1 MSGRVCLK
9 QLLVMVLVFVMIWPG
24 DGAFWAQAQIGNAP
38 HPLPRPAWTKDRP
51 QASNKGIF
59 VDQPKIFDDR
69 TLQLMLQAAEQRL
82 ATLQLIDQTSIA
94 ARVGTLQG
102 GTQVET
108 GLGVQVASLPTAA
121 VTTNSGFNNGTSN
134 SLNQVLSSA
143 STGSTALATTAGST
157 INTGTNAGTSLTSGS
172 NTTVNTG
179 TTASNNLTLNAGNNT
194 TNTGSTQ
201 VVMPTVNPALVAPPP
216 ESGLALPTNTSVSA
230 QDILN
235 EEMQLTFDIANLRLM
250 LQGSLND
257 RFSTGSQRLKQHAT
271 VGISVSINPPKDSRY
286 DNAVA
291 EVSVTVTSN
300 EDFQGRNYEQYGFKP
315 AENFVSRFWDK
326 YAAFRKQSAEELSA
340 YATSYLENVKD
351 VQAAQASANGDI
363 ERKRVNNDRKALEFL
378 HRGAAGIHI
387 CDAFPMSPNLSASI
401 GRFEGYLRTNL
412 DGALAPLSP
421 EVFQGTTKDDEAK
434 DLQAQIE
441 EVLKAKASACPE
453 PPGLIAILPRERT
466 YNTANIRGSS
476 INLAGAATT
485 QVLTAGVT
493 WFRHTKTYYVVQAQ
507 DTMAFTAAPDLR
519 GADGKPSELNKVSTT
534 FGWLF
539 RPVLGQSRVQPGLR
553 QLFAEVSFPGKLAP
567 VSASYG
573 KVTVTTR
580 WRHYDKKTGAVGGE
594 ITDPGYEGDEIQRL
608 RDTSWKGDGTPDITW
623 VDSWD
628 LPQFDLQPAAPQVS
642 WEDAGNGLVAVT
654 ILGTYAPGTA
664 VVIGSSLIG
673 TGSPSYFYDPQKI
686 RILVPA
692 AQLLQTNEI
701 ELEEQGGKQRL
712 VLNKVDQEGKLEVKK
727 ASARPLTSTDSLV
740 EVEYQVA
747 QRPQGGSDPH
757 LQPLALVGGT
767 AFGLSDNPIVV
778 KNNLC
783 MIPGRTESC
792 ALTFRAPTA
801 LVRSARKVKL
811 RQLFFG
817 SLTDP
822 NEAQIDIP
830 NDSTAQKLI
839 TVAKSADCTLFA
851 VQGSGLAEQNVK
863 VIIGD
868 KELKPKKDVD
878 AKSRCDFSAATAHT
892 SEDKKK
898 DEKDPL
904 GSGPAKACTNLDSG
918 FTDTTLG
925 STTLLVAVPQCLVDR
940 AKQIE
945 VYRGDA
951 ANPNEIQAFLLP
963 LEDTPTIA
971 PSIDNIT
978 VKVGQQTVKVT
989 GKHLELIDIG
999 GISYGGLSIPAKKAD
1014 DDSFILLMLSG
1025 AFPQTPGFY
1034 GITLKRTDG
1043 KYPIGGLIQVT
1054 KGDS

>member
-1 MSGRVCLK
+1 MSGRFCLK
-9 QLLVMVLVFVMIWPG
+9 QLLVTVLLFVMIFPG
-24 DGAFWAQAQIGNAP
+24 DGGLLAGAQVGDAP
-38 HPLPRPAWTKDRP
+38 HPLPCPAWTKGKS

-102 GTQVET
+102 GSQVET

-134 SLNQVLSSA
+134 SLNQVLSSG
-143 STGSTALATTAGST
+143 STGSTALTNTTGST
-157 INTGTNAGTSLTSGS
+157 INTVTNPGTSLTSGS
-172 NTTVNTG
+172 NTTLNTG
-179 TTASNNLTLNAGNNT
+179 TTASNQLTLNAGNT
-194 TNTGSTQ
+194 TNNTGSTQ

-230 QDILN
+230 RDILN

-257 RFSTGSQRLKQHAT
+257 RFTTGSQRLKQHAT
-271 VGISVSINPPKDSRY
+271 MGVSVSINPPKDSRY

-300 EDFQGRNYEQYGFKP
+300 EEFQGKNYEQYGFKP
-315 AENFVSRFWDK
+315 AEDFVNGFWEK
-326 YAAFRKQSAEELSA
+326 YADFREQKAEELDA
-340 YATSYLENVKD
+340 YANSYREKVKD
-351 VQAAQASANGDI
+351 VQAAQASAEDVI
-363 ERKRVNNDRKALEFL
+363 EQRRLNNDRKALEFL
-378 HRGAAGIHI
+378 HQGAVGIHI

-401 GRFEGYLRTNL
+401 DRFQGSLRTNMN
-412 DGALAPLSP
+412 DALASLSP
-421 EVFQGTTKDDEAK
+421 KVFQRGTAADEAGR
-434 DLQAQIE
+434 LQNEIKQALIP
-441 EVLKAKASACPE
+441 KASECPE

-476 INLAGAATT
+476 INLSGAATT

-507 DTMAFTAAPDLR
+507 DTVAFTAAPDLR
-519 GADGKPSELNKVSTT
+519 EADGKPSELNKVSTT

-539 RPVLGQSRVQPGLR
+539 RPVLGQNRVQPGLR
-553 QLFAEVSFPGKLAP
+553 QLFAEISFPGKPAP
-567 VSASYG
+567 ESTSYG

-580 WRHYDKKTGAVGGE
+580 WRHFDKKTGAVGDE
-594 ITDPGYEGDEIQRL
+594 ITDSDYERDEIQRL
-608 RDTSWKGDGTPDITW
+608 KYSSCKGTATPDITW
-623 VDSWD
+623 VNSWD
-628 LPQFDLQPAAPQVS
+628 LPQFDLKPRSPQVS

-654 ILGTYAPGTA
+654 ILGTYTPGTS
-664 VVIGSSLIG
+664 VVIGSSLLG
-673 TGSPSYFYDPQKI
+673 TGSPAYFYDPQKI
-686 RILVPA
+686 RVLVPA

-701 ELEEQGGKQRL
+701 ELEEQGGKQSL
-712 VLNKVDQEGKLEVKK
+712 VRNTADLPGKLAVIH

-740 EVEYQVA
+740 EVQYTVA
-747 QRPQGGSDPH
+747 QQRQGDPH

-778 KNNLC
+778 KDEDKACMSPGSVALC
-783 MIPGRTESC
+783 K
-792 ALTFRAPTA
+792 LTFRAPTA

-822 NEAQIDIP
+822 NEAPIRIP
-830 NDSTAQKLI
+830 NDSTAQKLV

-851 VQGSGLAEQNVK
+851 VQGSGLAEKNVN

-868 KELKPKKDVD
+868 KVLKPKNVVNPH
-878 AKSRCDFSAATAHT
+878 CDFSAAAAPA
-892 SEDKKK
+892 SPDKKK
-898 DEKDPL
+898 DEKGPL
-904 GSGPAKACTNLDSG
+904 GSGAAKSCTNADNG

-925 STTLLVAVPQCLVDR
+925 GTTLLVAVPQCLVER

-945 VYRGDA
+945 VYRDDE
-951 ANPNEIQAFLLP
+951 NKPEEIQAFLLP
-963 LEDTPTIA
+963 LGDTPAIA
-971 PSIDNIT
+971 PSIDNIS

-989 GKHLELIDIG
+989 GKHLELIDVA
-999 GISYGGLSIPAKKAD
+999 GISYLGLAIPAKKAD
-1014 DDSFILLMLSG
+1014 DDSFILLTLPA

-1043 KYPIGGLIQVT
+1043 KDPIGGLIQVT